1 MALFDHETD
10 PIKERD
16 GVRIVFPQW
25 EYVRLKLARA
35 GGARLALEVERATKP
50 LRGEVGP
57 IADAARAKA
66 VNAAFVRAVILEWDT
81 LMKTM
86 KTPPG
91 GVTPDADGYVCRRID
106 MRDTLVDDTP
116 ENMITVFETPGFD
129 VFLEDVLAKARKADN
144 YLLHARKLEAGN

>member
-66 VNAAFVRAVILEWDT
+66 VNAGFVRAVILEWET
-81 LMKTM
+81 LVKTM
-86 KTPPG
+86 DKPPE
-91 GVTPDADGYVCRRID
+91 GVTPDADGYVRGID
-106 MRDTLVDDTP
+106 MRGTLVPDSP
-116 ENMITVFETPGFD
+116 ENMSIVFETPGFD
-129 VFLEDVLAKARKADN
+129 VFLEAVLAQARKTDN